1 MNAWW
6 EELTPLLRI
15 FWSIALFASVLQI
28 LMFLGS
34 ILGAG
39 HDFDHDVHVDGANA
53 GAGAQILSV
62 RTLVAGMVGFGWAGV
77 LASQGGAGPVV
88 TISVAVLCGVVFML
102 MIFGVMRFL
111 FSMRSDGTL
120 DYRNA
125 VGITGRVYVTVPAR
139 RSGTGQV
146 EIMLQG
152 RLIMAT
158 AETDAAAPLS
168 PQSPV
173 RVSAAESDNTL
184 LVEPV

>member
-6 EELTPLLRI
+6 EQMTPLLRT
-15 FWSIALFASVLQI
+15 FWCIALFATFLQI

-39 HDFDHDVHVDGANA
+39 HDFDHDVRADGAN
-53 GAGAQILSV
+53 GGTGAQILSV

-77 LASQGGAGPVV
+77 LMTQSGAEPALAIGAAVV
-88 TISVAVLCGVVFML
+88 CGVLFML
-102 MIFGVMRFL
+102 MVFGVMRFL
-111 FSMRSDGTL
+111 FSMRADGTL

-125 VGITGRVYVTVPAR
+125 VGVTGKVYVTIPPR
-139 RSGTGQV
+139 RTGTGQV

-152 RLIMAT
+152 RLITAT
-158 AETDAAAPLS
+158 AATDASAPLS

-173 RVSAAESDNTL
+173 RVSAAQSNNTL